1 MITLAILR
9 FEYIFDGPKSFL
21 SWKVWVTLSLEDN
34 DLWDIVKEVPTPPID
49 PKNLTSNKK
58 REVKSKGTIL
68 NATNNHLIPH
78 A

>member
-1 MITLAILR
+1 M
-9 FEYIFDGPKSFL
+9 FEYIFGGAKNFL

-34 DLWDIVKEVPTPPID
+34 VLWDIVKEVPTPPTD
-49 PKNLTSNKK
+49 PKKLISNKK
-58 REVKSKGTIL
+58 REVKSKWTIL